1 MLTVN
6 KFSSH
11 FPPWRFPMAPGGAKW
26 RCHHFCRFQVG
37 ASQQNHEA
45 ESDSSRRPLGLFFQL
60 QVNVDDALWNVDAV
74 HGDQPT
80 ELG

>member
-1 MLTVN
+1 
-6 KFSSH
+6 
-11 FPPWRFPMAPGGAKW
+11 MAPGGAKW
-26 RCHHFCRFQVG
+26 RCHHFCRCQVG